1 MTNRNKPEP
10 KRHLGP
16 AMQWAKRRSNLRK
29 SDNGDNQS
37 IEIDF
42 ADGTVDENH
51 KSRARDAHSDSVD
64 ATSNTDS
71 SSRNV
76 GHTRSSSTAFE
87 GQTRD
92 GRPWRQSPPGVPA
105 PDDTA
110 WNYYSDTTN
119 YGHQDSPRSSG
130 SQSIYEY
137 ASTSGDSEPY
147 DPYFREMSPAETIQ
161 HNSSSWDSSRTPTQ
175 DVNETNWLQ
184 FVFPV
189 LVVAIIVFL
198 AFITLIL

>member
-16 AMQWAKRRSNLRK
+16 AMQWAKPRSNLRK
-29 SDNGDNQS
+29 SENSENER

-42 ADGTVDENH
+42 AEGSVDKNH
-51 KSRARDAHSDSVD
+51 KSRPRDVRSDSVD

-71 SSRNV
+71 SSRSA

-92 GRPWRQSPPGVPA
+92 GRDWRHNPPGDSA
-105 PDDTA
+105 REDTA
-110 WNYYSDTTN
+110 WDYYSDSTS
-119 YGHQDSPRSSG
+119 YGHQDSARGSG
-130 SQSIYEY
+130 SRSIYEY
-137 ASTSGDSEPY
+137 GSTSGEPEPY
-147 DPYFREMSPAETIQ
+147 DPYVREMSPAETIQ